1 MSELISISE
10 LITTYGVIPILA
22 VIIWYL
28 YHQNKGLIRKLETQQ
43 ENFILLQKE
52 HHDITLE
59 REKQVVAIMMRITSA
74 LNRHKIKLNDDDE

>member
-1 MSELISISE
+1 MSELSNISD

-28 YHQNKGLIRKLETQQ
+28 FSQNKSLIAKLEEQQ

-52 HHDITLE
+52 HHETTLE

-74 LNRHKIKLNDDDE
+74 LNRHKIKLNDDEE